1 MPGSVANPVDEV
13 GAGRAGQFGMLGIIG
28 TGRRGSDPAETN
40 CSDSLR
46 NESLA

>member
-1 MPGSVANPVDEV
+1 MPESVANSVDE
-13 GAGRAGQFGMLGIIG
+13 GGNRRAGQFGMLGIIG

-40 CSDSLR
+40 CSDSPR